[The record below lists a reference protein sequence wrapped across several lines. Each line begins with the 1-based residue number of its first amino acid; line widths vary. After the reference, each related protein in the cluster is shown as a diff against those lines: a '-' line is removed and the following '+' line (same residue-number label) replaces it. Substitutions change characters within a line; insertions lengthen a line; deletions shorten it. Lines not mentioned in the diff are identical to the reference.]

1 MENYFEDYEAN
12 KAINEIININKI
24 KRISKTE
31 AKKELLIGKGSQS
44 VVFSGTYKN
53 EEVAI
58 KYLLNADWKSLAHEM
73 VIVSCI
79 RHECLPLFYGFIYD
93 NNSFALVF
101 ERLYG
106 SCLDQ
111 INLNKISE
119 DSKIYILRQLCNLLE
134 FLHKKK
140 IIHRDLKPEN
150 IILEDNNKIYLID
163 YGISRVL
170 TKESYTE
177 TIAKGTINYMG
188 PECFESTVNDFEAG
202 IVSKITTKADVWGF
216 GCVIS
221 YLFSGIIPW
230 TNKNITNNTSI
241 TKNLK
246 NKTEFPIAENISN
259 PMVIK
264 IIQMATRI
272 DVDQRAS
279 MSEIKEYI
287 DNYYVVPKK

>member
-24 KRISKTE
+24 KRIPKSE

-44 VVFSGTYKN
+44 IVFSGIYKN
-53 EEVAI
+53 EDVAI
-58 KYLLNADWKSLAHEM
+58 KYLLNADWKSLAHEL

-111 INLNKISE
+111 MSLSKLTEDTKINITK
-119 DSKIYILRQLCNLLE
+119 QLCYLLDY
-134 FLHKKK
+134 LHDKK

-150 IILEDNNKIYLID
+150 IIIDDDEKLYLID

-177 TIAKGTINYMG
+177 TIAKGTIHYMA
-188 PECFESTVNDFEAG
+188 PECFEATTDFDAG
-202 IVSKITTKADVWGF
+202 IVSKITTKVDVWGF
-216 GCVIS
+216 GCIIS
-221 YLFSGIIPW
+221 YLFSGVIPW
-230 TNKNITNNTSI
+230 TVKNNVNDPNILKNIKNKNPFPIPENITNNLI
-241 TKNLK
+241 IN
-246 NKTEFPIAENISN
+246 
-259 PMVIK
+259 V
-264 IIQMATRI
+264 IQMATKI
-272 DVDQRAS
+272 DVDQRAT
-279 MSEIKEYI
+279 MQEIKDFLEKF
-287 DNYYVVPKK
+287 DLKK